1 MFPTWL
7 ESQPSFTPLIPL
19 LRLCPSFQREVRDS
33 MLIVDFSLMFSL
45 KQLVNNSFMNLAKLA
60 GQKERVLVCELTNCR
75 ASYGANK
82 NKISKLNKLTLFP
95 C

>member
-1 MFPTWL
+1 
-7 ESQPSFTPLIPL
+7 
-19 LRLCPSFQREVRDS
+19 
-33 MLIVDFSLMFSL
+33 
-45 KQLVNNSFMNLAKLA
+45 MNLAKLA